1 MIDDTGIGVAH
12 AGRSAALVS
21 STRFSGS
28 TAFIPTARSNIR
40 PSLQTP
46 GPRSTH
52 FTRPHSK
59 LAEPT
64 TARRVFVIPP
74 KVTRGVTT
82 PPSYSIPTAIIM
94 SMSAIGVTAD
104 KGRLFLGTHA
114 AKRCLGKLG
123 GYLGYLGFARRIFGD
138 DATDF
143 LNWQWSADEEALN
156 LGAAEHTHLR
166 ELVGGLDAFGRC
178 NHA

>member
-1 MIDDTGIGVAH
+1 MKQHTAFVANTGAQVDAFY
-12 AGRSAALVS
+12 AAALKAGG
-21 STRFSGS
+21 TD
-28 TAFIPTARSNIR
+28 
-40 PSLQTP
+40 
-46 GPRSTH
+46 
-52 FTRPHSK
+52 K
-59 LAEPT
+59 
-64 TARRVFVIPP
+64 ARRVFVIPP

-82 PPSYSIPTAIIM
+82 PPSYSIRTAIIM

-143 LNWQWSADEEALN
+143 LNWQWSADEEALH
-156 LGAAEHTHLR
+156 LGAAEHTYLR